1 MSKIFLNKSDIE
13 EITKVLNDHGIQY
26 FNLVYKQ
33 NSIGYCI
40 DLEYNT
46 PINGTMCKVVVPVV
60 GVEEW

>member
-1 MSKIFLNKSDIE
+1 MSKIHLNKSDIE
-13 EITKVLNDHGIQY
+13 EITKVLNAHEIQY

-33 NSIGYCI
+33 NAIGYCI

-46 PINGTMCKVVVPVV
+46 AINGTMCKVVVPVV

>member
-1 MSKIFLNKSDIE
+1 MSEIALNKSDIE

-33 NSIGYCI
+33 NAIGYCI

-46 PINGTMCKVVVPVV
+46 AINGRMCTVIVPVV
-60 GVEEW
+60 GVDRW

>member
-1 MSKIFLNKSDIE
+1 MSKISLNKSDIE

-26 FNLVYKQ
+26 FNLVYKR
-33 NSIGYCI
+33 NAIGYCI

-46 PINGTMCKVVVPVV
+46 PINGTMCKVIVPIT

>member
-1 MSKIFLNKSDIE
+1 MSKIHLNKSDIE
-13 EITKVLNDHGIQY
+13 EITKVLNAHEIHY

-40 DLEYNT
+40 DLEYDT
-46 PINGTMCKVVVPVV
+46 AINGTMCRVIVPVV

>member
-1 MSKIFLNKSDIE
+1 MSKIALNKSDIE
-13 EITKVLNDHGIQY
+13 EITRVINDHGIQY

-33 NSIGYCI
+33 NAIGYTV

-46 PINGTMCKVVVPVV
+46 EINGRMCRVIVPVV

>member
-1 MSKIFLNKSDIE
+1 MSKIALNKSDIE
-13 EITKVLNDHGIQY
+13 EITKVLNAHEIQY

-46 PINGTMCKVVVPVV
+46 AINGTMCRVIVPVV

>member
-1 MSKIFLNKSDIE
+1 MSKIHLNKSDIE
-13 EITKVLNDHGIQY
+13 EITKVLNAHGIQY

-40 DLEYNT
+40 DLEYDT
-46 PINGTMCKVVVPVV
+46 AINGTMCRVIVPVV